1 MRKLFVV
8 LITLCIVNVYGQ
20 NRTLPDIS
28 IKNVHGVEK
37 SIQSYATN
45 GKISIFS
52 FWATWCAPCKKEL
65 NNISEIYDDWKK
77 EYGLEVIA
85 VSIDNARNVAKV
97 KPYVDGQ
104 AWDYEVLLDTNEE
117 FKRAMNVQTVPFTVL
132 VDKSGKIVYTH
143 TGYVEGDEFNLEE
156 EIQKIK

>member
-1 MRKLFVV
+1 MKKLFVLLIV
-8 LITLCIVNVYGQ
+8 LCCIHVYAQ

-28 IKNVHGVEK
+28 IKDVNGVEK
-37 SIQSYATN
+37 AIQSYATN

-65 NNISEIYDDWKK
+65 NNISEVYDDWKK

-104 AWDYEVLLDTNEE
+104 AWDYEVLLDT
-117 FKRAMNVQTVPFTVL
+117 
-132 VDKSGKIVYTH
+132 
-143 TGYVEGDEFNLEE
+143 
-156 EIQKIK
+156 

>member
-1 MRKLFVV
+1 MFLLVCNSLFA
-8 LITLCIVNVYGQ
+8 Q
-20 NRTLPDIS
+20 NKTLPDITL
-28 IKNVHGVEK
+28 KNVNGIDK
-37 SIQSYATN
+37 NIKDYGNN
-45 GKISIFS
+45 GKITIIS

-65 NNISEIYDDWKK
+65 NNMSEIYDEWKK
-77 EYGLEVIA
+77 EYGLELLA

-104 AWDYEVLLDTNEE
+104 KWDFEVLLDTNED
-117 FKRAMNVQTVPFTVL
+117 FKRAMNIQTVPFTVL
-132 VDKSGKIVYTH
+132 IDKKGKIVYTH